1 MSEEEY
7 YTLMDEFLKSYYGE
21 GWEYIRKFI
30 DKTTELAAN
39 GGFALDSNEVE
50 GEAVC
55 GQGIYDHPL
64 TVITRQEYLD
74 NEATFD
80 EWWNKAEELA
90 GERLD
95 FVKRARFQWRYIKL
109 CLAPNAED
117 AQALITDAASN
128 PRVGWREK
136 QWNVDTTKSDL
147 NLAPTEWVYKS

>member
-1 MSEEEY
+1 M
-7 YTLMDEFLKSYYGE
+7 LVQVQLV
-21 GWEYIRKFI
+21 KFI

-80 EWWNKAEELA
+80 EWWAKAKELA
-90 GERLD
+90 GDRLEYVERSEM
-95 FVKRARFQWRYIKL
+95 QWRLTKL
-109 CLAPNAED
+109 YLHPNAEEAQKLIDD
-117 AQALITDAASN
+117 AKAAGVVWKEGM
-128 PRVGWREK
+128 P
-136 QWNVDTTKSDL
+136 NVQTGSDL
-147 NLAPTEWVYKS
+147 SKSPYYWSYGS